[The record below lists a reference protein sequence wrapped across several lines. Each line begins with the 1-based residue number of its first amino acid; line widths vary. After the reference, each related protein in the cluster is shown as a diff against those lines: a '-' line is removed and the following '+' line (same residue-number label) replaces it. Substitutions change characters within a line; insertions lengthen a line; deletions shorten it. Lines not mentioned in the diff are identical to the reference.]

1 MGYKDRFDPK
11 GEYGDQAP
19 IIPRGTRLIT
29 LTETTARCS
38 ACKRVFAAKSNDTAA
53 DLRQQFEAHNCNPNE
68 DANQAAARIVRETT
82 ENR

>member
-19 IIPRGTRLIT
+19 NVPQGPRLIP

-38 ACKRVFAAKSNDTAA
+38 ACKRVFAAKGADAA
-53 DLRQQFEAHNCNPNE
+53 TDLRQQFEDHNCNPNE
-68 DANQAAARIVRETT
+68 DVNEAAARIVRETT
-82 ENR
+82 E